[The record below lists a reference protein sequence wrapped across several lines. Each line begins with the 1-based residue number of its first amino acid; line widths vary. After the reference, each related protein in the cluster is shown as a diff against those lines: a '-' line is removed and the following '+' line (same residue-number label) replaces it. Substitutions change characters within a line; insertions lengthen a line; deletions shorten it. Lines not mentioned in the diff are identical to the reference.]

1 LLNMQYA
8 GEKYDEEQLRIIQ
21 ELTKASLIEII
32 NTIQLSD
39 IHIETIIK
47 CLTTKEPST
56 ISLERL
62 SRSLSS
68 ATR

>member
-1 LLNMQYA
+1 MPAKNN
-8 GEKYDEEQLRIIQ
+8 DEQLRLIQ

-32 NTIQLSD
+32 KTIQLSD
-39 IHIETIIK
+39 IHIETIIQ

-56 ISLERL
+56 TSLARL